1 MTSPA
6 QATRELAGG
15 GASTAAQPLLA
26 VEGVDV
32 LYDGAV
38 LALRGASLAVPDGRV
53 VALLGA
59 NGAGKS
65 TLLKA
70 VSGLLPMERGQ
81 VVKGAVRLR
90 GEDIT
95 QVDGARRVGMGLSLS
110 MEGRHVFR
118 HMTVQENLT
127 AGAHSRGG
135 AKAEDFELVYTYL
148 PRLSELRGRTAGY
161 LSGGEQQ
168 MLAIGRA
175 LMARPSLLMLDEPSL
190 GLAPMLIEEIFG
202 YIRQLNA
209 ELGTAVLVV
218 EQNARR
224 ALAISDSAYVM
235 EQGRIV
241 LEGPAQQVRDDPQV
255 QALYLGV
262 ESGGERKNYKN
273 VKHAKR
279 RARWL

>member
-1 MTSPA
+1 VTAAVTSV
-6 QATRELAGG
+6 QQTAGG
-15 GASTAAQPLLA
+15 RATAGAPPLLA

-53 VALLGA
+53 VALLGS

-70 VSGLLPMERGQ
+70 VSGLLPTERGQ
-81 VVKGAVRLR
+81 VVKGTVRLR

-95 QVDGARRVGMGLSLS
+95 AVDGARRVGMGLSLS
-110 MEGRHVFR
+110 MEGRHVFP
-118 HMTVQENLT
+118 HMTVQENLI

-135 AKAEDFELVYTYL
+135 AKADDFELVYNYL

-175 LMARPSLLMLDEPSL
+175 LMARPALLMLDEPSL
-190 GLAPMLIEEIFG
+190 GLAPMLVEEIFG
-202 YIRQLNA
+202 YVRQLNA

-224 ALAISDSAYVM
+224 ALAISDIAYVM
-235 EQGRIV
+235 EQGRVV
-241 LEGPAQQVRDDPQV
+241 LEGPADQVRDDPQV

>member
-1 MTSPA
+1 VTSAVRSPGSAA
-6 QATRELAGG
+6 QAA
-15 GASTAAQPLLA
+15 ADAAQPLLA

-38 LALRGASLAVPDGRV
+38 LALHGASLVVPEGRV
-53 VALLGA
+53 VALLGS

-70 VSGLLPMERGQ
+70 VSGLLPTERGQ

-90 GEDIT
+90 GQDIT
-95 QVDGARRVGMGLSLS
+95 HVDGARRVGMGLSLS
-110 MEGRHVFR
+110 MEGRHVFP
-118 HMTVQENLT
+118 HMTVQENLI

-135 AKAEDFELVYTYL
+135 AKAEDFELVHTYL
-148 PRLSELRGRTAGY
+148 PRLADLRGRTAGY

-175 LMARPSLLMLDEPSL
+175 LMSRPSLLMLDEPSL
-190 GLAPMLIEEIFG
+190 GLAPLLVEEIFG
-202 YIRQLNA
+202 YVRQLNT
-209 ELGTAVLVV
+209 ELGTTVLVV

-224 ALAISDSAYVM
+224 ALAVSDSAYVM

-241 LEGPAQQVRDDPQV
+241 LEGTADEVRDDPQV

-262 ESGGERKNYKN
+262 EAGGERKSYKER
-273 VKHAKR
+273 KHVKR

>member
-1 MTSPA
+1 VTSAVRPI
-6 QATRELAGG
+6 QETAGG
-15 GASTAAQPLLA
+15 RATAGAPPLLE

-38 LALRGASLAVPDGRV
+38 LALRGASLAVPDGQV
-53 VALLGA
+53 VALLGS

-70 VSGLLPMERGQ
+70 VSGLLPTERGQ

-95 QVDGARRVGMGLSLS
+95 AVEGARRVAMGLSLS
-110 MEGRHVFR
+110 MEGRHVFP
-118 HMTVQENLT
+118 HMTVQENLI
-127 AGAHSRGG
+127 AGAHSKGG
-135 AKAEDFELVYTYL
+135 AKADDFELVYNYL

-175 LMARPSLLMLDEPSL
+175 LMARPALLMLDEPSL
-190 GLAPMLIEEIFG
+190 GLAPMLVEEIFG
-202 YIRQLNA
+202 YVRQLNA

-224 ALAISDSAYVM
+224 ALAVSDLAYVM
-235 EQGRIV
+235 EQGRVV
-241 LEGPAQQVRDDPQV
+241 LEGPAEQVRDDPQV

-262 ESGGERKNYKN
+262 ESGGERKSYKD
-273 VKHAKR
+273 VRHAKR